1 MTITQETANLVDT
14 LAHAASQIG
23 STPASAK
30 INSLIV
36 SLIPDT
42 EDQAAIIDDLREDL
56 KFAENQLAIEREK
69 TEGVTYISKQH
80 TTCAS
85 CGQDK
90 HTPLRVD
97 HMGGYVCLTCIDGE
111 LDRLFALT
119 AVPVPADPAADE
131 PDDDV
136 AF

>member
-30 INSLIV
+30 INQLIV
-36 SLIPDT
+36 GLLPDT
-42 EDQAAIIDDLREDL
+42 EDQAEIVDALREDL
-56 KFAENQLAIEREK
+56 KLAQDQLAAEREK

-80 TTCAS
+80 TSCAR
-85 CGQDK
+85 CGEDK

-111 LDRLFALT
+111 LERLFALT
-119 AVPVPADPAADE
+119 AGLAPAPDAPADVE
-131 PDDDV
+131 QS
-136 AF
+136 